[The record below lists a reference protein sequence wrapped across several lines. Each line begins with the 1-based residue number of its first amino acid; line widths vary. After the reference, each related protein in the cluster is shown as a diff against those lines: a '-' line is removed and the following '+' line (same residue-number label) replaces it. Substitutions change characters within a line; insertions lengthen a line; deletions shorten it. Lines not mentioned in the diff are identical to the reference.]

1 MSPLRRKTPATRAG
15 NVGRLSNRRDRNS
28 RIWFH
33 LFNTVIVLASSQCF
47 SALACCALPIATLR
61 QEAANVQ
68 IESSAQTG
76 DDRGKAIY
84 LERCAACHGVDGRGT
99 ERYDEPLE
107 GSWTLADLIGYIDES
122 MPEDNPEACRG
133 ADARDV
139 ARYLFET
146 FYASEAKPTA
156 GGAELPRLTVRQFRE
171 SVADLSLAFAKQP
184 WRSKEFGLKGYYFA
198 ARNWTENR
206 KLSEQIDARL
216 DFGAGVP
223 HFDPTGEYPSL
234 PKPEKPP
241 ENLMNEG
248 FSVYWF
254 GSLLAA
260 RTGVHEIIVRSKNG
274 FRVWLNGDS
283 EPLIDRK
290 VRSDDVEEHRAQIF
304 LLADRAY
311 PLKIEFFSYPDPP
324 ARITLSW
331 RPPEGVEEI
340 IPKFHIVPHVMSE
353 SLAVATT
360 FPPDDASWGFE
371 RGTSVSRE
379 WQESVVA
386 AAIEAADWFADR
398 LWALAHTRDVAEN
411 RAAKVQ
417 TFCRQFVEF
426 AFCRKLNEEE
436 VAFFVTQHFGE
447 GLSLKDSA
455 RRVIL
460 LTLTSPRFLF
470 PTIETRN
477 RDFEIARRLALL
489 LWDSVP
495 DRQLF
500 ELADQGKL
508 SDATVATNEIYRML
522 DHPRGR
528 SKLRSALAAWLNLDK
543 PRDWSRDPQRFAGFT
558 PAIVVDLRRSLDR
571 QVDEIVWSES
581 SDFRRFF
588 GETTIF
594 ANGRMADYYGL
605 ERQVDPA
612 VDPEDFVPIDAGDRY
627 RGGLL
632 THPYTLARL
641 AYFRDSSP
649 IHRGVFVA
657 RNLLGRTL
665 RPPTE
670 NFEPLSEDFAPH
682 MTNRQRVEH
691 QTADNQCMKCHQVI
705 NPLGF
710 SLENYDAVGR
720 YRSED
725 QGRPIDASAIYRT
738 EEGNEIALANA
749 GELAQLV
756 VNEATAHRNFIRHVF
771 RELTRTPIESFDG
784 DLLGELQAS
793 FVEKEYHIRELV
805 VEIAKRQIWGIQ
817 ASNTHAN

>member
-1 MSPLRRKTPATRAG
+1 MLHLRRTPSVSEAEKAARSSIR
-15 NVGRLSNRRDRNS
+15 VERNT

-33 LFNTVIVLASSQCF
+33 ICVKVLVVAACLFFPAVARCA
-47 SALACCALPIATLR
+47 ALVVTLR
-61 QEAANVQ
+61 QDAANVRM
-68 IESSAQTG
+68 EPSASDS
-76 DDRGKAIY
+76 DDRGKVLY
-84 LERCAACHGVDGRGT
+84 LERCAVCHGVDGRGT
-99 ERYDEPLE
+99 ERHDEPLA
-107 GSWTLADLIGYIDES
+107 GSWTLSDLISYIDET
-122 MPEDNPEACRG
+122 MPEDNPQACRG

-146 FYASEAKPTA
+146 FYSVQAKPTA
-156 GGAELPRLTVRQFRE
+156 GGNELARLTVRQFRE
-171 SVADLSLAFAKQP
+171 SVADLSLLFANQP
-184 WRSKEFGLKGYYFA
+184 WRSEESGLKGYYFA

-206 KLSEQIDARL
+206 KLSEQIDSRL
-216 DFGAGVP
+216 DFAKGVP
-223 HFDPTGEYPSL
+223 HFDPTGEYPAL

-241 ENLMNEG
+241 ENRMNEG
-248 FSVYWF
+248 FSVYWS

-260 RTGVHEIIVRSKNG
+260 QTGVHEIIVRSKNG
-274 FRVWLNGDS
+274 FRIWLNGNS

-304 LLADRAY
+304 LLAGRAY

-340 IPKFHIVPHVMSE
+340 IPEFHTVPHVMSE
-353 SLAVATT
+353 SLAIATT

-371 RGTSVSRE
+371 RGTAVSRE
-379 WQESVVA
+379 WQEAVVA
-386 AAIEAADWFADR
+386 AGIDAADWFADR
-398 LWALAHTRDVAEN
+398 LWAMAHTRDVAED

-447 GLSLKDSA
+447 GLSLKDST

-470 PTIETRN
+470 PTIERRN
-477 RDFEIARRLALL
+477 SNFEIARRLALL

-508 SDATVATNEIYRML
+508 DDSAVAVNEIYRML

-528 SKLRSALAAWLNLDK
+528 SKLRSALAALLNLDK

-558 PAIVVDLRRSLDR
+558 TAIVVDLRRSLER

-594 ANGRMADYYGL
+594 ANARLADYYGL
-605 ERQVDPA
+605 VRQVDPA
-612 VDPEDFVPIDAGDRY
+612 VGPEEFVPINAADRY
-627 RGGLL
+627 HGGLL

-665 RPPTE
+665 RPPSE

-691 QTADNQCMKCHQVI
+691 QTADHQCMKCHQVI

-738 EEGNEIALANA
+738 EDGNEISLANA
-749 GELAQLV
+749 GDLAKFV
-756 VNEATAHRNFIRHVF
+756 MSESTAQRSFIRHLF
-771 RELTRTPIESFDG
+771 RELTRTPIESFEG

-793 FVEKEYHIRELV
+793 FVENEYHIRELV
-805 VEIAKRQIWGIQ
+805 VDIAKRQIQDIH
-817 ASNTHAN
+817 ARNTHAD